1 MAVSPAGV
9 QVTYQGSDMEFSGRL
24 AAFPIAD
31 LLSWAHNDRRSGSL
45 VVRRSGA
52 EKRVYLRDG
61 EVVACLSSDPAEFYG
76 QYLLAQGLLDERGL
90 VRALTLCQREHVLIG
105 TALARLG
112 LMPEARIEQS
122 LRAHVEDQVCE
133 LFLWRSGIF
142 YFTNENLP
150 DAQVLP
156 EPLQATGVALEG
168 SRRAD
173 EFARVRQ
180 LFVHD
185 NIVLRRGEQAPTRS
199 NTPFEFRIWEQVDGE
214 KSLVEL
220 YNEVRGSWFR
230 FLEAAYRLTV
240 GGVLDIEA
248 VHEPADSGST
258 ELRLA
263 DLLLEQ
269 VAEERAVLFRQ
280 HLSLPFDAIERC
292 IPVWAK
298 PPAAAEEIRGSGDLR
313 DFFKRIDG
321 KTDLATLFAPVPLEE
336 RPEVMDRMV
345 LRFREGALALLPA
358 PAEALDAAA
367 DRAERRGTPTGA
379 RWWRGL
385 LARDRTS

>member
-1 MAVSPAGV
+1 
-9 QVTYQGSDMEFSGRL
+9 MEFSGRL

-52 EKRVYLRDG
+52 EKRVYLRGG

-76 QYLLAQGLLDERGL
+76 QYLLAQGHLDEKGL
-90 VRALTLCQREHVLIG
+90 VRALTLCQREHLLLG
-105 TALARLG
+105 TALERLG
-112 LMPEARIEQS
+112 LMTAERMGQT

-142 YFTNENLP
+142 YFTNETLP
-150 DAQVLP
+150 EAQVLP
-156 EPLQATGVALEG
+156 EPLQAAGVALEG

-173 EFARVRQ
+173 EFARVRR

-185 NIVLRRGEQAPTRS
+185 NIVLRRGDTAPTRS
-199 NTPFEFRIWEQVDGE
+199 NTPFEMRIFEEVDGE

-248 VHEPADSGST
+248 VNEPADSGST

-269 VAEERAVLFRQ
+269 TAEERAVLFRQ

-292 IPVWAK
+292 VPVWAS
-298 PPAAAEEIRGSGDLR
+298 PQSAAEESRGSGDLR

-321 KTDLATLFAPVPLEE
+321 RTDLASLFEPVPIEE
-336 RPEVMDRMV
+336 RPEVMDRLV
-345 LRFREGALALLPA
+345 LRFREGALALLPRS
-358 PAEALDAAA
+358 AEDLEESA
-367 DRAERRGTPTGA
+367 DR
-379 RWWRGL
+379 
-385 LARDRTS
+385 LARQGSTVGTRW

>member
-1 MAVSPAGV
+1 
-9 QVTYQGSDMEFSGRL
+9 MEFSGRL

-31 LLSWAHNDRRSGSL
+31 LLSWAHNDRRAGSL

-61 EVVACLSSDPAEFYG
+61 DVVACLSSDPAEFYG
-76 QYLLAQGLLDERGL
+76 QYLLAQGHLDEKGL
-90 VRALTLCQREHVLIG
+90 VRALQYCQREHVLVG
-105 TALARLG
+105 EALERLG
-112 LMPEARIEQS
+112 LMNGARIGQT
-122 LRAHVEDQVCE
+122 LRDHVEDQVCE
-133 LFLWRSGIF
+133 LFLWRHGIF
-142 YFTNENLP
+142 YFTNETLP
-150 DAQVLP
+150 EGQVLP
-156 EPLQATGVALEG
+156 EPLQAAAVALEG

-173 EFARVRQ
+173 EFARVRR

-185 NIVLRRGEQAPTRS
+185 NIVLRRGEKAPTRS
-199 NTPFEFRIWEQVDGE
+199 NTPFEMRIFEEVDGE
-214 KSLVEL
+214 KTLVEL

-230 FLEAAYRLTV
+230 FLEGAYRLTV

-269 VAEERAVLFRQ
+269 TAEERAVIFRQ
-280 HLSLPFDAIERC
+280 HLSLPFDAIEHC
-292 IPVWAK
+292 VPVWAS
-298 PPAAAEEIRGSGDLR
+298 PQAAAEETRGSGDLR

-321 KTDLATLFAPVPLEE
+321 RTELGELFAPVPLEE
-336 RPEVMDRMV
+336 RPEVMDRLV
-345 LRFREGALALLPA
+345 LRFREGALALLPLS
-358 PAEALDAAA
+358 PAELEAGA
-367 DRAERRGTPTGA
+367 DREESRGSTVGT

-385 LARDRTS
+385 LSREGRT